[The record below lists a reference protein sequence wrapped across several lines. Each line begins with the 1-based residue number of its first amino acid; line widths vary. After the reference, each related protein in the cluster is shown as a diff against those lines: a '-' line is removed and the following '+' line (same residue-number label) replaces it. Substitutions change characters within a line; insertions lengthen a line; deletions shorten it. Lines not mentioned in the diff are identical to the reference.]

1 MTVIRFDDAQWAWNH
16 LLNENISTRV
26 AHVPRRNML
35 LRLLYQNF
43 CLMFSSPPLQK
54 NNSTFRLAGEIL
66 RHYYSLP
73 FITGRTRCNMA

>member
-1 MTVIRFDDAQWAWNH
+1 MWKILLEEVMTVIRFDDAQWAWNH

-43 CLMFSSPPLQK
+43 CLMFSSLPPPPAEK
-54 NNSTFRLAGEIL
+54 
-66 RHYYSLP
+66 
-73 FITGRTRCNMA
+73 

>member
-43 CLMFSSPPLQK
+43 CLMFSSPPAEK
-54 NNSTFRLAGEIL
+54 
-66 RHYYSLP
+66 
-73 FITGRTRCNMA
+73 